1 MLPASAAPV
10 TVTTLALVM
19 PSPTVPLSGEN
30 AVMVGAVG
38 ATVSTV
44 ILIAFE
50 AELVVPAIFV
60 AVTVKLCAPLA
71 SAVVVKLQAPVPL
84 AVAVPSSVVPS

>member
-44 ILIAFE
+44 TLSALE
-50 AELVVPAIFV
+50 VPLTLPAASV
-60 AVTVKLCAPLA
+60 AVVVRLCVPLA
-71 SAVVVKLQAPVPL
+71 SWPVVKLQAPVPL